1 MQESIIVIRAKGE
14 EKITGEGV
22 IEVPVLKPI
31 PDQDALR
38 RLKELC
44 LRKWDVAVFMSTVAV
59 EYAHSVVKDS
69 CWVKCMAVGPSTAE
83 AVRRLYNDECLIPS
97 EYSSIGL
104 LRMLKG
110 INGNILVI
118 RSMEYNNSQFNE
130 LGGAVTEVG
139 LYRLSVNVDELR
151 KLRALINERE
161 ASGGPYALVVTS
173 PKVAREVSS
182 ILLNLRHALIIAI
195 GPTTSRELSRLSIPH
210 RVAEVHTIDGA
221 VNEAKRALS
230 EYRSR
235 V

>member
-14 EKITGEGV
+14 EGIRGEGV

-38 RLKELC
+38 RLRELC
-44 LRKWDVAVFMSTVAV
+44 LRRWDVAVFMSTIAV
-59 EYAHSVVKDS
+59 EYAHSVVKDP
-69 CWVKCMAVGPSTAE
+69 CWCKCMAIGPSTAE
-83 AVRRLYNDECLIPS
+83 AVRKLYSDECIIPS

-110 INGNILVI
+110 LNGHVLVI
-118 RSMEYNNSQFNE
+118 RSMEYSNSQFNE

-139 LYRLSVNVDELR
+139 LYRLSVNVDELS
-151 KLRALINERE
+151 KLKALINERE
-161 ASGGPYALVVTS
+161 AAGSPYALVVTS
-173 PKVAREVSS
+173 PKVAREVSG
-182 ILLNLRHALIIAI
+182 ILLDLRHALIVAI
-195 GPTTSRELSRLSIPH
+195 GPTTSRELRVLNIPH
-210 RVAEVHTIDGA
+210 RVARIYTIDGA

-230 EYRSR
+230 G